1 MSKASTTGYI
11 SAKTG
16 YVAALSKTGKD
27 GAHIMLADKCAPDY
41 FVWLHLLLKHH
52 VDGGYASFHLA
63 PYHVSCNITSDEWM
77 NESAVI

>member
-1 MSKASTTGYI
+1 VSKASTTGYI

-41 FVWLHLLLKHH
+41 FV
-52 VDGGYASFHLA
+52 
-63 PYHVSCNITSDEWM
+63 
-77 NESAVI
+77 